1 MSVSAS
7 DLEEMRNECTI
18 EVKTYESLFEENV
31 RNVRDI
37 EQRLILSLLN
47 LLPEPENLPSG
58 FYTVFSGLP

>member
-1 MSVSAS
+1 
-7 DLEEMRNECTI
+7 MRNECTI